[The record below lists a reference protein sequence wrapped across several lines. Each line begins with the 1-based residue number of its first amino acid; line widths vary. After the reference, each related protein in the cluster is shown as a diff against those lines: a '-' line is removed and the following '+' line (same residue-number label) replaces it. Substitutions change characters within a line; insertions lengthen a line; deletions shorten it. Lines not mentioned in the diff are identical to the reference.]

1 MTKTW
6 FKFSDPTK
14 QDKAFP
20 MWGYGT
26 AVEATTYAE
35 MDGVTFVEMESH
47 HVVGVA
53 ALPNSIPESRRF
65 YISEAIVS

>member
-1 MTKTW
+1 
-6 FKFSDPTK
+6 
-14 QDKAFP
+14 

-65 YISEAIVS
+65 YISEAIVSYEV